1 MLAVIVFNLAVAMTA
16 LIGGVLTLQVEG
28 SVAGIERPLL
38 ATSAGA
44 FIYIAG
50 ADLIPE
56 MHNQTNL
63 GNSVRFVGMTGGFA
77 AMAALLLFE

>member
-1 MLAVIVFNLAVAMTA
+1 MTA
-16 LIGGVLTLQVEG
+16 LIGGVLTLLVEG
-28 SVAGIERPLL
+28 SVGGIVRPLL

-56 MHNQTNL
+56 MHDQTSL
-63 GNSVRFVGMTGGFA
+63 GTSILQSVGMTTGFA